1 MADRSGRR
9 QFLVGIAGLGTVAIG
24 GCAARAPSGGSEA
37 TPSEETAPGNSSS
50 EQTPS
55 GETPTGEDGRQSLP
69 ELGSDMETDTSGDG
83 IPDLLVE
90 RIDAVEGLDPYRKNV
105 LVEVDPVIGVEYR
118 ESLAFAR
125 SVFADAPVENPDG
138 STGIDVHFV
147 VDDPIPRADT
157 SAFVQRDYHF
167 GRYDTSVFDRRHRGF
182 RHLVLLDSLSP
193 DDWYADRFFMAT
205 EADRGGRLVDVLAAH
220 VAGRFDPLVA
230 DAADARDA
238 DADAQDADADTTDTQ
253 GEDTGPLWLP
263 DREDPTADALLAA
276 IDWELLA
283 ENLPKAAPSTW
294 WYERKYAHLAE
305 GSEESA
311 PDATEA
317 DLGPAVGEPDKDTS
331 GDGIPD
337 RLLLNADVFEGASPL
352 RKNVFV
358 EVDHT
363 TGVPRQVV
371 EQRMREIEAVFADAP
386 VRNPDGS
393 MGIDVHYVIEDAIEV
408 EGVIDAGSA
417 DEFRTEHFDRLLK
430 GYYYMVF
437 VPNLENVAGRAS
449 HQGEILFTEPRPST
463 PLHELGHALGLYA
476 TRPGVDQRRYPF
488 EEYPSAMNY
497 NAPPHALVFAD
508 DTAHPVAPNDW
519 AVIERLLSEDRPPIS
534 LL

>member
-9 QFLVGIAGLGTVAIG
+9 QFLAGIAGLGTVAIG
-24 GCAARAPSGGSEA
+24 GCAARAPSEESESPSSGESGV

-50 EQTPS
+50 AETPS
-55 GETPTGEDGRQSLP
+55 AETPTEEDRQQSLP

-105 LVEVDPVIGVEYR
+105 LVEVDPVVGVEYR
-118 ESLAFAR
+118 ESLEFAR
-125 SVFADAPVENPDG
+125 SVFADAPIENPDG
-138 STGIDVHFV
+138 STGIDVQFV
-147 VDDPIPRADT
+147 VDEPISRADT
-157 SAFVQRDYHF
+157 SAFLRRDYHF
-167 GRYDTSVFDRRHRGF
+167 GHYDTSVFDRRHRGF
-182 RHLVLLDSLSP
+182 RHLVLLDSLPP
-193 DDWYADRFFMAT
+193 DGWYADRFFLAT
-205 EADRGGRLVDVLAAH
+205 EAHREGRLVDVLAAH

-230 DAADARDA
+230 DAADA
-238 DADAQDADADTTDTQ
+238 QSGDTD
-253 GEDTGPLWLP
+253 PLWLP
-263 DREDPTADALLAA
+263 DREEPTADALLEA

-294 WYERKYAHLAE
+294 WYERKYAHLPE
-305 GSEESA
+305 GSEVSE

-337 RLLLNADVFEGASPL
+337 RLLMNAEVFEGASPL

-371 EQRMREIEAVFADAP
+371 EQRMREIQAVFADAP

-393 MGIDVHYVIEDAIEV
+393 MGIDVHYVVEDEIEV
-408 EGVIDAGSA
+408 NGVIDADSA

-437 VPNLENVAGRAS
+437 VPNIENVAGRAS

-519 AVIERLLSEDRPPIS
+519 AIIERLLSEDRPPIS